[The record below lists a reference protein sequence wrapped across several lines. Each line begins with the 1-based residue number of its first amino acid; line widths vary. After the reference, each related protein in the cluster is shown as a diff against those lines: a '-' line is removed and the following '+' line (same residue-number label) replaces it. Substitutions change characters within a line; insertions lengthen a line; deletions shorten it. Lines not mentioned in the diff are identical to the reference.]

1 MDDIYKQTHTEISGV
16 LICENCR
23 PVLPKLQID
32 SYRVSGNFGE
42 RCSCTWN
49 GLVLWSCMVYKAK
62 DRTLMSSRS
71 MWETLRILKPLG
83 LFQDGMMP
91 RFSRHPY
98 LGGFSWSKNAF
109 IPKRWERSERQNSF
123 RERRLAREIKRQD
136 YEKDLTFTDIE
147 SMRWDLSLWIQL
159 ILRCFPEVDL
169 KQWSRAKVAWIY
181 VKFGKHWQVRSWWD
195 LAIELA

>member
-1 MDDIYKQTHTEISGV
+1 MEKINSIINQRGLIRVEHGKHGSRAFLWLEPEMKRFLGFEGTYDKAIEVRVRPFCCVICNQPCTMQNLSLCDEKKDMGSEWIMYKQTHTEILGV

-23 PVLPKLQID
+23 PVLPKLRID

-98 LGGFSWSKNAF
+98 LGGFS
-109 IPKRWERSERQNSF
+109 
-123 RERRLAREIKRQD
+123 
-136 YEKDLTFTDIE
+136 
-147 SMRWDLSLWIQL
+147 
-159 ILRCFPEVDL
+159 
-169 KQWSRAKVAWIY
+169 
-181 VKFGKHWQVRSWWD
+181 
-195 LAIELA
+195 